1 MDPSLP
7 MSASLGIA
15 GTQRA
20 LTADYPDERW
30 HQVIAINLTGVWLCM
45 KYDPTLTPA
54 RYTTGI
60 IIDKIIAYEIW
71 A

>member
-1 MDPSLP
+1 MRPTIDYAESLE
-7 MSASLGIA
+7 SGKKAKNRS
-15 GTQRA
+15 
-20 LTADYPDERW
+20 
-30 HQVIAINLTGVWLCM
+30 
-45 KYDPTLTPA
+45 DPTLTPA